1 MVFTVVCYHRAMIT
15 IALVHGAFH
24 GGWCWDRL
32 VPELHARGF
41 ETVAPDMPCDD
52 PAAGVEEYAAVI
64 EKATEGHDD
73 VVLVGHSLG
82 SLIIPVVAASRPV
95 RRMVFLCSV
104 PTGPGPAIDG
114 QMSEMV
120 SPAFLAAARFHDAD
134 GREVLAASD
143 ARLVFYDDCTD
154 ADANWAVARLR
165 PQSPRPL
172 VEPSPL
178 ATWPAVAQSVIL
190 TTEDRVL
197 NDKWA
202 ITAARARL
210 AGAEPVLLPGSH
222 SPFVSRPAALAD
234 ALATEARR

>member
-1 MVFTVVCYHRAMIT
+1 MGLTVVCYHLAMTT

-52 PAAGVEEYAAVI
+52 PAAGVLEYAAVI
-64 EKATEGHDD
+64 EKATQGHDD

-82 SLIIPVVAASRPV
+82 SLVIPVVAASRPV
-95 RRMVFLCSV
+95 RRMIFLCSV
-104 PTGPGPAIDG
+104 PTGPGPAVDG

-120 SPAFLAAARFHDAD
+120 SPAFMAAARFYDAA

-143 ARLVFYDDCTD
+143 ARQVFFDDCTD
-154 ADANWAVARLR
+154 ADANWAVAMLR

-172 VEPSPL
+172 IEPSPL
-178 ATWPAVAQSVIL
+178 TSWPEVAQSVIL
-190 TTEDRVL
+190 TTEDRAL
-197 NDKWA
+197 NHTWA
-202 ITAARARL
+202 MAAARARL
-210 AGAEPVLLPGSH
+210 VDGGPVLLPGSH
-222 SPFVSRPAALAD
+222 SPFLSRPAALAD
-234 ALATEARR
+234 VLATEAGR